1 MHHGDAGHGQ
11 VHERVVVEQHRDHLA
26 ERDGPAA
33 IELSGLTK
41 RFGEFTAVDSLDL
54 SVAPGELFGLLGP
67 NGAGKTT
74 TIRLLMGIL
83 KATSG
88 TARILGHDCFRERV
102 ELMRHVGY
110 LPDEPA
116 FHDYLRGSEILR
128 FAADMH
134 GLAPSWLEERGRPLV
149 ERLELDSAMDEFAVN
164 YSRGM
169 KKKLALVC
177 ALVHAPRLL
186 ILDEPTSGLDPIAT
200 RQLNALLVEES
211 SRGTT
216 VVLSSHLLDQVQ
228 KLCHR
233 MAIVAGGKLRAVGT
247 LAELR
252 LRASGESSLEDIF
265 FAVTTGVAENV
276 TTAQEA
282 E

>member
-1 MHHGDAGHGQ
+1 MRPLDP
-11 VHERVVVEQHRDHLA
+11 VRE
-26 ERDGPAA
+26 GPAA

-41 RFGEFTAVDSLDL
+41 CFGEFTAVDSLDL
-54 SVAPGELFGLLGP
+54 RVAPGELFGLLGP

-88 TARILGHDCFRERV
+88 SAHILGHDCFRERV

-110 LPDEPA
+110 LPDEPS
-116 FHDYLRGSEILR
+116 FHDYLRGREIVR

-134 GLAPSWLEERGRPLV
+134 GLEPAWLEKRGRPLI

-211 SRGTT
+211 RRGTT

-252 LRASGESSLEDIF
+252 LRATGESSLEDIF
-265 FAVTTGVAENV
+265 FAVTTGGAENV
-276 TTAQEA
+276 TMAKEA

>member
-1 MHHGDAGHGQ
+1 MRPLDP
-11 VHERVVVEQHRDHLA
+11 

-110 LPDEPA
+110 LPDEPT

-134 GLAPSWLEERGRPLV
+134 GLDLSWLEERGRPLV
-149 ERLELDSAMDEFAVN
+149 ERLELDGAMDEFAVN

-265 FAVTTGVAENV
+265 FAVTTSVAENV
-276 TTAQEA
+276 TTAKEA

>member
-1 MHHGDAGHGQ
+1 MRSFDP
-11 VHERVVVEQHRDHLA
+11 

-41 RFGEFTAVDSLDL
+41 RFGEFTAVDCLDL
-54 SVAPGELFGLLGP
+54 TVAPGELFGLLGP

-110 LPDEPA
+110 LPDEPT

-134 GLAPSWLEERGRPLV
+134 GLDPSWIEKRGRPLV
-149 ERLELDSAMDEFAVN
+149 ERLELIGAMDEFAVN

-177 ALVHAPRLL
+177 ALVHSPRLL

-233 MAIVAGGKLRAVGT
+233 MAIVAGGTLRAVGT

-265 FAVTTGVAENV
+265 FAVTTGAAENV
-276 TTAQEA
+276 TTAKEA